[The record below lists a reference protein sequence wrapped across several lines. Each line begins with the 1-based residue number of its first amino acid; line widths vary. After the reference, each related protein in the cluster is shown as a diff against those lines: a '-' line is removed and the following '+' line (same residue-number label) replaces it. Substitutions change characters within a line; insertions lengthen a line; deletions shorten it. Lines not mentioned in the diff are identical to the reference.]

1 MHRLLVTDVRE
12 DRVPGTPST
21 AEAPVGLFAGVHV
34 LAEFTEVEPALLDDE
49 RFLTDLLH
57 SSLARANA
65 TVCQVVSEKFQP
77 QGVTVLALLSESH
90 ASVHTY
96 PERGS
101 AFVDVFTCGTVADP
115 VLAVRLLAA
124 GLGAGRTDVEV
135 VRRGTQE
142 VGQ

>member
-1 MHRLLVTDVRE
+1 MHRRLVTESPQRE
-12 DRVPGTPST
+12 PGTSCSPS
-21 AEAPVGLFAGVHV
+21 PVGEFAGIHV
-34 LAEFTEVEPALLDDE
+34 LAEFTEVNPALLDDE
-49 RFLTDLLH
+49 GFLTDLLR
-57 SSLARANA
+57 SSLARADA
-65 TVCQVVSEKFQP
+65 TVCQVVSKQFSP

-124 GLGAGRTDVEV
+124 GLGAECPQLEV

-142 VGQ
+142 VGP